1 MGSSFVLRAMTISAT
16 TLFIRAIRR
25 AARRRGGWPFVALLL
40 VSLSPGPRLA
50 AQATSGP
57 PANPAAPAP
66 RTQSDFYVPLYGVT
80 AGIAI
85 PAGRL
90 ADDHAAGYAL
100 GGVVEYAV
108 AGQPYSLRGEALFQ
122 RFALKSGR
130 TGDDSNLLSLGTT
143 IVYRLQ
149 KSATQ
154 TFVSGGIA
162 IYNATRE
169 GTRPGFN
176 AGTGVEIPLTGFS
189 AVAEARLH
197 VMLADGRPVLTIPL
211 TVGVRF

>member
-1 MGSSFVLRAMTISAT
+1 MLRIKNIRIAVAF
-16 TLFIRAIRR
+16 LFIS
-25 AARRRGGWPFVALLL
+25 GVA
-40 VSLSPGPRLA
+40 S
-50 AQATSGP
+50 AQTSGP
-57 PANPAAPAP
+57 PNPTAPAP
-66 RTQSDFYVPLYGVT
+66 RTQSDYYVPLFGVT

-122 RFALKSGR
+122 RFALKSSH
-130 TGDDSNLLSLGTT
+130 TGDDANLLSLGTT

-149 KSATQ
+149 KSSTQ

-162 IYNATRE
+162 IYNATKE

-176 AGTGVEIPLTGFS
+176 VGTGVEIPLTGFS

-197 VMLADGRPVLTIPL
+197 VMLADGRPLLTLPL

>member
-1 MGSSFVLRAMTISAT
+1 MHLT
-16 TLFIRAIRR
+16 TTFR
-25 AARRRGGWPFVALLL
+25 FALT
-40 VSLSPGPRLA
+40 LA
-50 AQATSGP
+50 ATLAGVASAQTSGP
-57 PANPAAPAP
+57 PPNPSAPAP
-66 RTQSDFYVPLYGVT
+66 RTQSDYYVPLYGIA

-90 ADDHAAGYAL
+90 ANDHAAGYAL

-108 AGQPYSLRGEALFQ
+108 SGQPYSLRGEALFQ
-122 RFALKSGR
+122 RFALKSDR
-130 TGDDSNLLSLGTT
+130 VGDNSNILSLGTT

-149 KSATQ
+149 QSATQ

-162 IYNATRE
+162 IYNATKE

-176 AGTGVEIPLTGFS
+176 AGAGVEIPLTGFS

-197 VMLADGRPVLTIPL
+197 VMLADGRPLLTIPL

>member
-1 MGSSFVLRAMTISAT
+1 MQLSKIAIALVLSAS
-16 TLFIRAIRR
+16 LAG
-25 AARRRGGWPFVALLL
+25 AAR
-40 VSLSPGPRLA
+40 
-50 AQATSGP
+50 AQNPSGP
-57 PANPAAPAP
+57 TTAPAP
-66 RTQSDFYVPLYGVT
+66 RTQSDYYVPLFGVT
-80 AGIAI
+80 AGIAL
-85 PAGRL
+85 PVGRL

-108 AGQPYSLRGEALFQ
+108 SGQPYSLRGEALYQ
-122 RFALKSGR
+122 RFSLKEGHA
-130 TGDDSNLLSLGTT
+130 GDDVNLLSLGTT

-149 KSATQ
+149 KSAAQ

-176 AGTGVEIPLTGFS
+176 VGTGVEIPLTGFS

-197 VMLADGRPVLTIPL
+197 VMLADGRPIMTLPL
-211 TVGVRF
+211 SVGVRF

>member
-1 MGSSFVLRAMTISAT
+1 MRLTKAFFALILAGTLASTASA
-16 TLFIRAIRR
+16 
-25 AARRRGGWPFVALLL
+25 
-40 VSLSPGPRLA
+40 
-50 AQATSGP
+50 QTSGP
-57 PANPAAPAP
+57 TSSPPAPAP

-85 PAGRL
+85 PGGRL

-108 AGQPYSLRGEALFQ
+108 SGQPYSLRGEALIQ
-122 RFALKSGR
+122 RFALKSGHA
-130 TGDDSNLLSLGTT
+130 GYDSNVLSLGTT

-149 KSATQ
+149 KSTTQ

-162 IYNATRE
+162 IYNATKE

-176 AGTGVEIPLTGFS
+176 GGGGVEIPLTGFS

-197 VMLADGRPVLTIPL
+197 VMLADGRPLL
-211 TVGVRF
+211 TVPFTVGIRF

>member
-1 MGSSFVLRAMTISAT
+1 MRLTH
-16 TLFIRAIRR
+16 TLGFAL
-25 AARRRGGWPFVALLL
+25 ALAVTLAGVA
-40 VSLSPGPRLA
+40 S
-50 AQATSGP
+50 AQASGP
-57 PANPAAPAP
+57 PPNPPAP
-66 RTQSDFYVPLYGVT
+66 EVRTQSDYYVPLYGVT

-108 AGQPYSLRGEALFQ
+108 SGQPYSLRGEVLLQ
-122 RFALKSGR
+122 RFSLKSGR
-130 TGDDSNLLSLGTT
+130 TGDDANVVSLGTT

-149 KSATQ
+149 KSTTQ

-162 IYNATRE
+162 IYNATKE

-197 VMLADGRPVLTIPL
+197 VMLADGRPLLTLPL

>member
-1 MGSSFVLRAMTISAT
+1 M
-16 TLFIRAIRR
+16 
-25 AARRRGGWPFVALLL
+25 
-40 VSLSPGPRLA
+40 LA
-50 AQATSGP
+50 ATLARAVSAQTSGP
-57 PANPAAPAP
+57 TPTPSAPAP
-66 RTQSDFYVPLYGVT
+66 RSQSDYYVPLYGVT
-80 AGIAI
+80 AGISI

-108 AGQPYSLRGEALFQ
+108 SGQPYSLRGEALFQ

-130 TGDDSNLLSLGTT
+130 VGDDSNVLSLGTT

-149 KSATQ
+149 KSAAQ
-154 TFVSGGIA
+154 TFVTGGIA

-176 AGTGVEIPLTGFS
+176 GGTGVEIPLTGFS

-197 VMLADGRPVLTIPL
+197 VMLADGKPLLTLPL

>member
-1 MGSSFVLRAMTISAT
+1 MTKT
-16 TLFIRAIRR
+16 FGL
-25 AARRRGGWPFVALLL
+25 ALM
-40 VSLSPGPRLA
+40 LA
-50 AQATSGP
+50 ATLARAVSAQTSGP
-57 PANPAAPAP
+57 TPTPSAPAP
-66 RTQSDFYVPLYGVT
+66 RSQSDYYVPLYGVT
-80 AGIAI
+80 AGISI

-108 AGQPYSLRGEALFQ
+108 SGQPYSLRGEALFQ

-130 TGDDSNLLSLGTT
+130 VGDDSNVLSLGTT

-149 KSATQ
+149 KSAAQ
-154 TFVSGGIA
+154 TFVTGGIA

-176 AGTGVEIPLTGFS
+176 GGTGVEIPLTGFS

-197 VMLADGRPVLTIPL
+197 VMLADGKPLLTLPL